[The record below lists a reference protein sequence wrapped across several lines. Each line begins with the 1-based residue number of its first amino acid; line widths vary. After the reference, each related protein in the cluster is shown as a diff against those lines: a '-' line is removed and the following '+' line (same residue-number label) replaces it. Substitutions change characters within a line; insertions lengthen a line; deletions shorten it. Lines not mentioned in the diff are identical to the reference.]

1 MTSHRRRPRLKTI
14 AFEHELF
21 ILWLLAVE
29 QEIGR
34 YRLSKMLGISEGV
47 ARGILA
53 RMRKKGL
60 IVVRRRAGTRAS
72 REGARELLTL
82 MKRSRLRLV
91 EKLDEKVLALGQEE
105 VIFQIAG
112 RSNRLGQGIEQRD
125 AAIKAGATGAVTF
138 FFDGKTLRF
147 PGVEEPV
154 SKRSPATFEMLKK
167 RLKMRRRDIVL
178 LAFADTWWDAA
189 RGGFAAVKT
198 LT

>member
-1 MTSHRRRPRLKTI
+1 MTRHRRRPRLKTI

-29 QEIGR
+29 EEIGR
-34 YRLSKMLGISEGV
+34 YRLSKMLGVSEGV

-91 EKLDEKVLALGQEE
+91 EKLDEKVLGLGQEE
-105 VIFQIAG
+105 VIFQIAE

-147 PGVEEPV
+147 PGVREPV

-167 RLKMRRRDIVL
+167 RLRMRRRDIVI

-198 LT
+198 LA